1 MDGLLKNMKNKNS
14 KYEEVPGMSLRK
26 KKIIKI
32 INVHVILL
40 YTWQ

>member
-26 KKIIKI
+26 KKII
-32 INVHVILL
+32 NVHVILL